1 MDTLEKEK
9 RLKERLEHNIRNEE
23 IGTAIA
29 ITGSWG
35 VGKTFF
41 WKRCIDGYHFKK
53 KYVYVS
59 LFGLESLSDLKTH
72 IYSNIENNHS
82 TLEIPRWIR
91 GLPSIL
97 KDTRVSQFCL
107 NASTKIFDSLM

>member
-1 MDTLEKEK
+1 MDILEKEK

-41 WKRCIDGYHFKK
+41 WNKF
-53 KYVYVS
+53 
-59 LFGLESLSDLKTH
+59 
-72 IYSNIENNHS
+72 
-82 TLEIPRWIR
+82 
-91 GLPSIL
+91 L
-97 KDTRVSQFCL
+97 KDVTQKEKEDKESFYYE
-107 NASTKIFDSLM
+107 ASGVGYESIFDCRKYAYISLLE